1 MKEKEEIRM
10 FINEMNN
17 RNGFPMQ
24 ELSLVD
30 PYVVQT
36 LQTVIG
42 TRIIVDTV
50 RGVLQG
56 TLVDVKPDHIV
67 LKDRDADQPTFVRI
81 QQIVFIMPI
90 SK

>member
-1 MKEKEEIRM
+1 M

-17 RNGFPMQ
+17 RNEFPMDTVT
-24 ELSLVD
+24 LVD

-42 TRIIVDTV
+42 NRILVDTL
-50 RGVLQG
+50 RGAIQG

-67 LKDRDADQPTFVRI
+67 LKEREDDQPVFVRI

-90 SK
+90 SE

>member
-1 MKEKEEIRM
+1 M

-17 RNGFPMQ
+17 RNEFLMDTVT
-24 ELSLVD
+24 LVD

-42 TRIIVDTV
+42 NRILVDTL
-50 RGVLQG
+50 RGAIQG

-67 LKDRDADQPTFVRI
+67 LKEREDDQPVFVRI
-81 QQIVFIMPI
+81 QQIVFVMPI
-90 SK
+90 SE

>member
-1 MKEKEEIRM
+1 MYFRNNM
-10 FINEMNN
+10 VPNMLAVPTFSFI
-17 RNGFPMQ
+17 
-24 ELSLVD
+24 D

-36 LQTVIG
+36 LQSIIG

-50 RGVLQG
+50 RGTVQG

-67 LKDRDADQPTFVRI
+67 LKEFENDQPVFVRI

-90 SK
+90 GK

>member
-1 MKEKEEIRM
+1 MY
-10 FINEMNN
+10 INEINN

-24 ELSLVD
+24 TFALVE

-42 TRIIVDTV
+42 KRLIVDTV
-50 RGVLQG
+50 RGTIQG

-67 LKDRDADQPTFVRI
+67 LKEREDDKPTFIRI
-81 QQIVFIMPI
+81 QQIVFVMPI
-90 SK
+90 S

>member
-1 MKEKEEIRM
+1 M

-17 RNGFPMQ
+17 RNEFPMDTVT
-24 ELSLVD
+24 LVD

-42 TRIIVDTV
+42 NRILVDTL
-50 RGVLQG
+50 RGAIQG

-67 LKDRDADQPTFVRI
+67 LKEREDDQPVFVRI
-81 QQIVFIMPI
+81 QQIVFVMPI
-90 SK
+90 SE

>member
-1 MKEKEEIRM
+1 M
-10 FINEMNN
+10 FITEMNN
-17 RNGFPMQ
+17 RNEFPMDTVT
-24 ELSLVD
+24 LVD

-42 TRIIVDTV
+42 ERILVDTL
-50 RGVLQG
+50 RGAIQG

-67 LKDRDADQPTFVRI
+67 LKEREDDQPVFVRI

-90 SK
+90 SE

>member
-1 MKEKEEIRM
+1 M

-17 RNGFPMQ
+17 RNGVPFDTVA
-24 ELSLVD
+24 LVD
-30 PYVVQT
+30 PYVVET

-42 TRIIVDTV
+42 SRILVDTL
-50 RGVLQG
+50 RGAIQG

-67 LKDRDADQPTFVRI
+67 LKEREGDQPVFVRI

-90 SK
+90 SD